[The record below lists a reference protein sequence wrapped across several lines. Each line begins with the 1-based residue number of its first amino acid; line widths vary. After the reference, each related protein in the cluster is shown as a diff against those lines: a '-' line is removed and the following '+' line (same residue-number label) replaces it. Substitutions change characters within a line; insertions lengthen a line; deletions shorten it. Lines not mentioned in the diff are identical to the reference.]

1 MKYDEMTCFRCAVAV
16 AVTCMEDERPQSETV
31 TPQQAA
37 EYICNVLGYR
47 FRLLRDRMHSC
58 SDDLSDLQQD
68 PADYSAQRAGYAPVW
83 FHAHAAQERVAQEL
97 EGTLHD
103 LIEEVV
109 AVSA

>member
-37 EYICNVLGYR
+37 EYICNVLDIVFAYSGIECTVVPMIYPAAAR
-47 FRLLRDRMHSC
+47 
-58 SDDLSDLQQD
+58 
-68 PADYSAQRAGYAPVW
+68 PADYSVSGLGTRLFW

>member
-1 MKYDEMTCFRCAVAV
+1 MNTRKAKQLHRSKRQTISAMCWDIVFAYSGIEC
-16 AVTCMEDERPQSETV
+16 TV
-31 TPQQAA
+31 VPMIYPACSK
-37 EYICNVLGYR
+37 IPLIIRLSGLGT
-47 FRLLRDRMHSC
+47 RLF
-58 SDDLSDLQQD
+58 
-68 PADYSAQRAGYAPVW
+68 W

>member
-37 EYICNVLGYR
+37 DYICNVLDIVFAYSGIECTVVPMLYPACSKIPLII
-47 FRLLRDRMHSC
+47 RLSGLGTR
-58 SDDLSDLQQD
+58 LF
-68 PADYSAQRAGYAPVW
+68 W
-83 FHAHAAQERVAQEL
+83 FHTHAAQERVAQEL